1 VEEKEISGEATLAA
15 TAKKAVVAVPAWRG
29 NQRLIIETTP
39 ADARFD
45 ITVQAGGKVAIE
57 RRSHFGEAIA
67 IRWRIELPG
76 AGDSED
82 AAKE

>member
-1 VEEKEISGEATLAA
+1 MAEAESSGEATLTA
-15 TAKKAVVAVPAWRG
+15 TANKTIVAVPAWRG
-29 NQRLIIETTP
+29 SQRLIIESTP

-45 ITVQAGGKVAIE
+45 ITVQAGGHVAIE

-82 AAKE
+82 AATE